1 MGNYF
6 LMILVENWHD
16 PTHDHLKCS
25 INKMKVDRPVS
36 SPQNP
41 TQMNHCCC
49 DGTFYLHF
57 SSNNLPDH
65 YKCDNIFF
73 SLHKYTSAVL
83 PFETLHPKIS
93 TFGWNK
99 SFSMTLN
106 LSLGVNFEE
115 TSNNNKFERCWTSLQ
130 VLIKIFVFLFTKWF
144 GRSNFL
150 WYPRNHLKT
159 LLYC

>member
-1 MGNYF
+1 MRFLLIRPTTNQTSSSFIHPYSTMLLMGNYF

-16 PTHDHLKCS
+16 PTHDHLKSS

-93 TFGWNK
+93 TFG
-99 SFSMTLN
+99 
-106 LSLGVNFEE
+106 
-115 TSNNNKFERCWTSLQ
+115 
-130 VLIKIFVFLFTKWF
+130 
-144 GRSNFL
+144 
-150 WYPRNHLKT
+150 
-159 LLYC
+159 